1 MQHELYHRMSNQ
13 MVALACSFFGS
24 TEILSFP
31 ARNLQITIP
40 CKLQLIIFLLTEVN
54 PAFIESSVTEQ
65 KKTGS
70 VGNSSLQKKAGP
82 SIVYMP
88 KKVRDNHDL
97 KDI

>member
-1 MQHELYHRMSNQ
+1 MQHELYHHMSNQ

-54 PAFIESSVTEQ
+54 PAFIEISVTEQ
-65 KKTGS
+65 KKKQEAWGT
-70 VGNSSLQKKAGP
+70 LAYRRKQALLLYICLRK
-82 SIVYMP
+82 
-88 KKVRDNHDL
+88 
-97 KDI
+97 